1 MAISR
6 IGAGASDNWELITSV
21 TPTASSATVN
31 LTSIPSRRKLMLV
44 LKNVQTNVSSNVTIR
59 VNNDSGT
66 NAYQIGTL
74 DYTSGVFS
82 GTFFATDGYIRLTN
96 GLASTFYAYLILSS
110 CDNAGVKIIE
120 NGGTTAGGVNP
131 QINGVYFGSAVVS
144 ELNVSTTSTFKAL
157 GTIEV
162 YGAR

>member
-44 LKNVQTNVSSNVTIR
+44 LKNVQTNASSNVSIR

-66 NAYQIGTL
+66 DSYFLGKAITGGNSFDSSFGEFRLNSTL
-74 DYTSGVFS
+74 VTGFS
-82 GTFFATDGYIRLTN
+82 SYLT
-96 GLASTFYAYLILSS
+96 LSS
-110 CDNAGVKIIE
+110 CDNAGLKIVD
-120 NGGTTAGGVNP
+120 AGGSISDVIGFM
-131 QINGVYFGSAVVS
+131 QGLYFGSAVVT
-144 ELNVSTTSTFKAL
+144 ELNVLTTSTFKAL
-157 GTIEV
+157 GTVAV
-162 YGAR
+162 YGVR